1 MKVKIYHNPRCSK
14 SRQTLE
20 LIKNSGIEPH
30 VVEYLKTPLIKDE
43 IKELAKGLSLNSPIE
58 MMRTKETAFKENNLV
73 KTDTETLYEAIEKHP
88 ILLERPIVVTEKG
101 TRICRPPELVK
112 EIL

>member
-1 MKVKIYHNPRCSK
+1 MTVKIYHNPRCSK

-20 LIKNSGIEPH
+20 LIKNSGIEPQII
-30 VVEYLKTPLIKDE
+30 EYLKNPLIKNE
-43 IKELAKGLSLNSPIE
+43 IKDIANNLSLSNPVE
-58 MMRTKETAFKENNLV
+58 MMRTKEAVFKENNL
-73 KTDTETLYEAIEKHP
+73 KKADTEALFEAIEEHP
-88 ILLERPIVVTEKG
+88 ILLERPIVITEKG